1 MKKETSVIASLSLFG
16 WAVLLLLQTQS
27 HSQQLWGAILTPNGG
42 QQLILYQKERMM
54 HQTPEILLYSQDKEQ
69 TEHYLGSIN
78 LPEDNRTTIN
88 YSYTWLDNQEMI
100 LLLECDP
107 CMINERRYRIRFSAQ
122 TADCITILPSSI

>member
-1 MKKETSVIASLSLFG
+1 MKKETSVVASLSLFG

-27 HSQQLWGAILTPNGG
+27 HSQQLWGAIIPPDGD

-54 HQTPEILLYSQDKEQ
+54 HQTPEILLYSQNKEQ
-69 TEHYLGSIN
+69 TERYLGSIN

-107 CMINERRYRIRFSAQ
+107 CMINERRYRIRLSAQ
-122 TADCITILPSSI
+122 AADGITSLPYSI